1 MTQFGIQLLSLHV
14 KTDFTFLDFYMLF
27 LQPKM
32 KASHSLVL
40 SADTGA
46 GRTDLTCRTLEFG
59 VFAFADSTLAFAAAI
74 TELPILGKAGGFI
87 QGTFTGIA
95 CVVGVTDALPAFAAS
110 MS

>member
-1 MTQFGIQLLSLHV
+1 
-14 KTDFTFLDFYMLF
+14 MLF

-59 VFAFADSTLAFAAAI
+59 VVAFADSTLAFAAAI